1 MSDLLQVVRDE
12 DSHRVQLIG
21 ELDASNA
28 ESLVQDLAPQLVGGA
43 TVTLDLSG
51 LSFIDSM
58 GLRSLLRIAAAL
70 DRGGRLVLH
79 QPQPAVAR
87 TFELVGLEKVD
98 NIELVSSPAN

>member
-28 ESLVQDLAPQLVGGA
+28 ESLVQDLAPQLV
-43 TVTLDLSG
+43 
-51 LSFIDSM
+51 
-58 GLRSLLRIAAAL
+58 
-70 DRGGRLVLH
+70 
-79 QPQPAVAR
+79 AR